1 MAEVK
6 PGGRAGGIRRV
17 VLAVVLAGIAFL
29 VWRQVT
35 RREGYTGGDVV
46 TTGTVQAVHVDLAFK
61 VPGRIA
67 DVPVAEGDDVQAGQL
82 VGTLETQDLDVQVAS
97 ARSALALARA
107 SAAQARANHAKA
119 VRDLQRQRELMQA
132 DATTQQQ
139 LDAAESA
146 EQVSAAQLEAA
157 MAQIGQ
163 AENAL
168 TQAQFQRSY
177 AELHASAAGQVSD
190 KVHNPGEVVAV
201 GAPVVTLSQLDTV
214 KVLAPV
220 DETRVGAVRPGDKV
234 RVRVYT
240 FDKRQFDGEVT
251 DIQPAGEFATRKDW
265 GAQRRDIRTFTVTA
279 RVPNP
284 ERLLKDGM
292 TAEVTIVVSP
302 GVRQPT
308 VAHR

>member
-67 DVPVAEGDDVQAGQL
+67 DVPVAEGDDVEAGQL

-119 VRDLQRQRELMQA
+119 VRDLPRPRELMQA
-132 DATTQQQ
+132 DAPAPQQ
-139 LDAAESA
+139 LDTE
-146 EQVSAAQLEAA
+146 
-157 MAQIGQ
+157 
-163 AENAL
+163 
-168 TQAQFQRSY
+168 
-177 AELHASAAGQVSD
+177 
-190 KVHNPGEVVAV
+190 
-201 GAPVVTLSQLDTV
+201 
-214 KVLAPV
+214 
-220 DETRVGAVRPGDKV
+220 
-234 RVRVYT
+234 RVR
-240 FDKRQFDGEVT
+240 
-251 DIQPAGEFATRKDW
+251 
-265 GAQRRDIRTFTVTA
+265 
-279 RVPNP
+279 
-284 ERLLKDGM
+284 
-292 TAEVTIVVSP
+292 
-302 GVRQPT
+302 
-308 VAHR
+308 

>member
-6 PGGRAGGIRRV
+6 PGGRAGRIRAV
-17 VLAVVLAGIAFL
+17 VLTVVLAGVAFL

-46 TTGTVQAVHVDLAFK
+46 TTGTVQAVHVDLGFK

>member
-1 MAEVK
+1 MAEAK
-6 PGGRAGGIRRV
+6 PRGAAARIRTIVLLV
-17 VLAVVLAGIAFL
+17 VVAGIGAL
-29 VWRQVT
+29 IWRQLT
-35 RREGYTGGDVV
+35 RREGYTGGNVV

-67 DVPVAEGDDVQAGQL
+67 DVPVTEGDDVRPGQL

-97 ARSALALARA
+97 AQATLALARA
-107 SAAQARANHAKA
+107 SAAQARANHGKA
-119 VRDLQRQRELMQA
+119 VRDLERQRTLLSS

-139 LDAAESA
+139 LDGAESA
-146 EQVSAAQLEAA
+146 EQVAAAQLEAST
-157 MAQIGQ
+157 AQVGQ
-163 AENAL
+163 AQSAL

-177 AELHASAAGQVSD
+177 AELRATEGGQVSE
-190 KVHNPGEVVAV
+190 KVHRPGEVVAV
-201 GAPVVTLSQLDTV
+201 GAPIVTLAQLDTV

-234 RVRVYT
+234 SVRVYT
-240 FDKRQFDGEVT
+240 FDRRQFAGEVT

-265 GAQRRDIRTFTVTA
+265 GAQRRDIRTFTVTV

-292 TAEVTIVVSP
+292 TAEVTIAVSP
-302 GVRQPT
+302 AARQPS
-308 VAHR
+308 VAER

>member
-1 MAEVK
+1 MAQAK
-6 PGGRAGGIRRV
+6 PGGRAGGIRSI
-17 VLAVVLAGIAFL
+17 VLVVVLAGIAFL
-29 VWRQVT
+29 VWRQAT
-35 RREGYTGGDVV
+35 RREGYAGGDVV

-67 DVPVAEGDDVQAGQL
+67 DVPVAEGDEVRAGQL

-119 VRDLQRQRELMQA
+119 VRDLQRQRELMKD

-146 EQVSAAQLEAA
+146 EQVSAAQLEAT

-177 AELHASAAGQVSD
+177 AELHATAAGQVSE

-201 GAPVVTLSQLDTV
+201 GAPVVTLAQLDTV

-240 FDKRQFDGEVT
+240 ARSPT
-251 DIQPAGEFATRKDW
+251 SSPPASSRPGRTGVPSAATSARSRSPR
-265 GAQRRDIRTFTVTA
+265 GCRT
-279 RVPNP
+279 PS
-284 ERLLKDGM
+284 G
-292 TAEVTIVVSP
+292 S
-302 GVRQPT
+302 
-308 VAHR
+308 